1 MRRLIVVTDQGTAT
15 AFASL
20 FDQVL
25 EYPNEIKKDDVVLFE
40 GGTDVNPEMY
50 GQQKGLHTQHPD
62 RDRDQREK
70 LFFIKAQK
78 AGAACL
84 GICRGS
90 QFLTVM
96 CGGKLIQDVTGHC
109 GSHSIF
115 YSSEGIPDIRSLLVT
130 STHHQMC
137 YPFDLPEKDYFILG
151 WASERLSKYYLN
163 GENKEEV
170 EPPGE
175 PEIIWYPKKRSLAIQ
190 GHPEYMGDNDP
201 FPVYCR
207 NLVKTYIFGDK

>member
-50 GQQKGLHTQHPD
+50 GQQRGLHTQHPD
-62 RDRDQREK
+62 YDRDLREK
-70 LFFIKAQK
+70 VFFLKAQK

-109 GSHSIF
+109 GSHNMSVW
-115 YSSEGIPDIRSLLVT
+115 EDDPPVIRVT

-137 YPFDLPEKDYFILG
+137 YPFDLPKEDYEIIG
-151 WASERLSKYYLN
+151 YAIPHLSKHYLN
-163 GENKEEV
+163 GNNKEEV
-170 EPPGE
+170 EPPVE

-190 GHPEYMGDNDP
+190 GHPEYMGKDEP

-207 NLVKTYIFGDK
+207 NLVKKYIFGEST